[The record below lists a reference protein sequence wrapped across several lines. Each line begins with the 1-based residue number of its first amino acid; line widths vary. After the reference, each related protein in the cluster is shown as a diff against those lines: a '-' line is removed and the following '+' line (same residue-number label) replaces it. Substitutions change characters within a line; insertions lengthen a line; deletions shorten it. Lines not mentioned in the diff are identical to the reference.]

1 MAYIGRDIQYGTLDK
16 QSFTANSST
25 TAFTLNTAVK
35 DAKSLL
41 VVVGGVVQ
49 EPEVAYT
56 ASATTLTFSEAP
68 ATNNV
73 VYVIYLGKELTAGAT
88 RDSITYQTGTGNN
101 STTPLTLSSA
111 PYDASAIMVMLNGV
125 TQRPVTDYTVSG
137 TTLTFT
143 STVAT
148 GVNILVYH
156 LGSQSA
162 IGTVTDNSVTDA
174 KIVSMNAAKL
184 TGNLPSGMGTDT
196 TKIDQS
202 IATLGL
208 HIGVAD
214 NKVSYNLPSAF
225 IDTFEGDDGILTETN
240 VDRLTDEYV
249 ASSYTSYGSAT
260 YWPWANG
267 NDQTIT
273 AQPSGN
279 HWTNADVWEEA
290 GQGDE
295 PGSYHI
301 MGYWSNSFSFASTY
315 FYVDFKAEYRWTG
328 LKYAFQASHSQVK
341 DWRLEYSNDGSSW
354 TVMDQTGTT
363 TAAWTGQ
370 GFVSGHDNMA
380 TLQSPE
386 SAGVFTNSNPG
397 NGSAHGGGIL
407 TFGTPVTARYLKLA
421 VNNINTNNNDPTA
434 SMYAFI
440 PQYQP
445 VTSVTNATG
454 TLISKAQTADA
465 AVSSTSGIMLYENAE
480 GTGTL
485 GTDLKVYFSSNDGT
499 NWTEAAS
506 YGTPQSFI
514 GTTKMVKL
522 GKTTISNT
530 GTAVKMKAEWANQEA
545 GTTAG
550 KYAVTAGMLSHTG
563 LSTWNASQVVKGA
576 TGTGVGEGF
585 FVASGTSSGEM
596 VVDLGV
602 GNPQTFNKIRSYT
615 SIATCAAVWTIAY
628 SDNGSAWTNTSL
640 TNFAPGASSF
650 NAWFEGTWTDVG
662 AHRYW
667 KMFISSGNGG
677 SQGWQ
682 GHEIEWHIA
691 ASAGKVQRLHG
702 WAVNY

>member
-143 STVAT
+143 TPVAT

-162 IGTVTDNSVTDA
+162 IGTINNSSVTDA

-184 TGNLPSGMGTDT
+184 TGSLPGSLAADT

-202 IATLGL
+202 ITTLGL

-214 NKVSYNLPSAF
+214 NKASYNLPSAF
-225 IDTFEGDDGILTETN
+225 IDTFEDDSGILTETTA
-240 VDRLTDEYV
+240 DRDATGEYV
-249 ASSYTSYGSAT
+249 STSYTSTTETSIAASDWSGGISGYTLTTGGA
-260 YWPWANG
+260 
-267 NDQTIT
+267 DQTASNYGIYT
-273 AQPSGN
+273 DKTFSGDFTFQADN
-279 HWTNADVWEEA
+279 SWTGGSTGMVGIFDNAEV
-290 GQGDE
+290 G
-295 PGSYHI
+295 
-301 MGYWSNSFSFASTY
+301 SFASSATDRGGLNNMTVSYWADSWYPGGDGNQAFYGGSNVGSTY
-315 FYVDFKAEYRWTG
+315 PATSGFDGNPRT
-328 LKYAFQASHSQVK
+328 VK
-341 DWRLEYSNDGSSW
+341 LER
-354 TVMDQTGTT
+354 VGTT
-363 TAAWTGQ
+363 IKIYT
-370 GFVSGHDNMA
+370 DD
-380 TLQSPE
+380 TLRHTYSQTS
-386 SAGVFTNSNPG
+386 
-397 NGSAHGGGIL
+397 
-407 TFGTPVTARYLKLA
+407 
-421 VNNINTNNNDPTA
+421 
-434 SMYAFI
+434 
-440 PQYQP
+440 
-445 VTSVTNATG
+445 SVTFRGAIGGQDASTNMQNIKWTESTTISNATG

-465 AVSSTSGIMLYENAE
+465 AVSSTSGVMLYEDSE

-506 YGTPQSFI
+506 YGTPQSFV
-514 GTTKMVKL
+514 GSTKMVKL
-522 GKTTISNT
+522 GKTTIANT
-530 GTAVKMKAEWANQEA
+530 GTAVKMKAEWANQAA
-545 GTTAG
+545 GVAAG
-550 KYAVTAGMLSHTG
+550 KYAVTAGMLSQTG
-563 LSTWNASQVVKGA
+563 LSSFSAAQVVDGDVA
-576 TGTGVGEGF
+576 TGGGGKGFYVG
-585 FVASGTSSGEM
+585 SGTSSGEM

-615 SIATCAAVWTIAY
+615 SIATNSAVWTIAY

-640 TNFAPGASSF
+640 TNFAPGSGSF

-677 SQGWQ
+677 SQGWV
-682 GHEIEWHIA
+682 GHEIEWHA
-691 ASAGKVQRLHG
+691 AAVTGKVQRLHG

>member
-25 TAFTLNTAVK
+25 TAFTLNSSVK

-41 VVVGGVVQ
+41 VSVGGVIQ

-56 ASATTLTFSEAP
+56 ASGTTLTFSEAP
-68 ATNNV
+68 ATGNV
-73 VYVIYLGKELTAGAT
+73 VYVVYLGKELTSGAA
-88 RDSITYQTGTGNN
+88 RENITYQTGTGNN

-111 PYDASAIMVMLNGV
+111 PPNASALMVMLNGV

-143 STVAT
+143 TAVAT

-156 LGSQSA
+156 LGRTA
-162 IGTVTDNSVTDA
+162 EIGVINDNAVTDA

-184 TGNLPSGMGTDT
+184 TGQLPGSMAADT

-214 NKVSYNLPSAF
+214 NKASYNLPSAF
-225 IDTFEGDDGILTETN
+225 IDTFEDDSGILTETTA
-240 VDRLTDEYV
+240 DRDATGEYV
-249 ASSYTSYGSAT
+249 STSYTSTTETSIAASDWSGGISGYTLTTGGA
-260 YWPWANG
+260 
-267 NDQTIT
+267 DQTASNYGIYT
-273 AQPSGN
+273 DKTFSGDFTFQADN
-279 HWTNADVWEEA
+279 SWTGVSTGMLGIFDNAEV
-290 GQGDE
+290 G
-295 PGSYHI
+295 
-301 MGYWSNSFSFASTY
+301 SFASSATDRGGLNNMTVSYWADSWYPGGDGNQAFYGGSNVGSTY
-315 FYVDFKAEYRWTG
+315 PATSGFDGNPRT
-328 LKYAFQASHSQVK
+328 VK
-341 DWRLEYSNDGSSW
+341 LER
-354 TVMDQTGTT
+354 VGTT
-363 TAAWTGQ
+363 IKIYT
-370 GFVSGHDNMA
+370 DD
-380 TLQSPE
+380 TLRHTYSQTS
-386 SAGVFTNSNPG
+386 
-397 NGSAHGGGIL
+397 
-407 TFGTPVTARYLKLA
+407 
-421 VNNINTNNNDPTA
+421 
-434 SMYAFI
+434 
-440 PQYQP
+440 
-445 VTSVTNATG
+445 SVTFRGAIGGQDASTNMQNIKWTESTTVNNATG

-465 AVSSTSGIMLYENAE
+465 AVSSTSGVMLYEDSE

-506 YGTPQSFI
+506 YGTPQSFV
-514 GTTKMVKL
+514 GSTKMVKL
-522 GKTTISNT
+522 GKTTIANT
-530 GTAVKMKAEWANQEA
+530 GTAVKMKAEWANQAA
-545 GTTAG
+545 GVAAG
-550 KYAVTAGMLSHTG
+550 KYAVTAGMLSQTG
-563 LSTWNASQVVKGA
+563 LSSFSAAQVVDGDVA
-576 TGTGVGEGF
+576 TGGGGKGFYVG
-585 FVASGTSSGEM
+585 SGTSSGEM

-615 SIATCAAVWTIAY
+615 SIATNSAVWTIAY

-640 TNFAPGASSF
+640 TNFAPGSGSF

-677 SQGWQ
+677 SQGWV
-682 GHEIEWHIA
+682 GHEIEWHA
-691 ASAGKVQRLHG
+691 AAVTGKVQRLHG

>member
-25 TAFTLNTAVK
+25 TAFTLNSSVK

-41 VVVGGVVQ
+41 VSVGGVIQ

-56 ASATTLTFSEAP
+56 ASGTTLTFSEAP
-68 ATNNV
+68 ATGNV
-73 VYVIYLGKELTAGAT
+73 VYVVYLGKELTSGAA
-88 RDSITYQTGTGNN
+88 RENITYQTGTGNN

-111 PYDASAIMVMLNGV
+111 PPNASALMVMLNGV

-143 STVAT
+143 TAVAT

-156 LGSQSA
+156 LGRTA
-162 IGTVTDNSVTDA
+162 EIGVINDNAVTDA

-184 TGNLPSGMGTDT
+184 TGQLPGSMAADT

-214 NKVSYNLPSAF
+214 NKASYNLPSAF
-225 IDTFEGDDGILTETN
+225 IDTFEDDSGILTETTA
-240 VDRLTDEYV
+240 DRDATGEYV
-249 ASSYTSYGSAT
+249 STSYTSTTETSIAASDWSGGISGYTLTTGGA
-260 YWPWANG
+260 
-267 NDQTIT
+267 DQTASNYGIYT
-273 AQPSGN
+273 DKTFSGDFTFQADN
-279 HWTNADVWEEA
+279 SWTGGSTGMVGIFDNAEV
-290 GQGDE
+290 G
-295 PGSYHI
+295 
-301 MGYWSNSFSFASTY
+301 SFASSATDRGGLNNMTVSYWADSWYPGGNGNEAFYGGSNVGSTY
-315 FYVDFKAEYRWTG
+315 PATSGFDGNPRT
-328 LKYAFQASHSQVK
+328 VK
-341 DWRLEYSNDGSSW
+341 LER
-354 TVMDQTGTT
+354 VGTT
-363 TAAWTGQ
+363 IKIYT
-370 GFVSGHDNMA
+370 DD
-380 TLQSPE
+380 TLRHTYSQTS
-386 SAGVFTNSNPG
+386 
-397 NGSAHGGGIL
+397 
-407 TFGTPVTARYLKLA
+407 
-421 VNNINTNNNDPTA
+421 
-434 SMYAFI
+434 
-440 PQYQP
+440 
-445 VTSVTNATG
+445 SVTFRGAIGGQDASTNMQNIKWTESTTVNNATG

-465 AVSSTSGIMLYENAE
+465 AVSSTSGVMLYEDSE

-506 YGTPQSFI
+506 YGTPQSFV
-514 GTTKMVKL
+514 GSTKMVKL
-522 GKTTISNT
+522 GKTTIANT
-530 GTAVKMKAEWANQEA
+530 GTAVKMKAEWANQAA
-545 GTTAG
+545 GVAAG
-550 KYAVTAGMLSHTG
+550 KYAVTAGMLSQTG
-563 LSTWNASQVVKGA
+563 LSSFSAAQVVDGDVA
-576 TGTGVGEGF
+576 TGGGGKGFYVG
-585 FVASGTSSGEM
+585 SGTSSGEM

-615 SIATCAAVWTIAY
+615 SIATNSAVWTIAY

-640 TNFAPGASSF
+640 TNFAPGSGSF

-677 SQGWQ
+677 SQGWV
-682 GHEIEWHIA
+682 GHEIEWHA
-691 ASAGKVQRLHG
+691 AAVTGKVQRLHG

>member
-25 TAFTLNTAVK
+25 TAFTLNSSVK

-41 VVVGGVVQ
+41 VSVGGVIQ

-56 ASATTLTFSEAP
+56 ASGTTLTFSEAP
-68 ATNNV
+68 ATGNV
-73 VYVIYLGKELTAGAT
+73 VYVVYLGKELTSGAA
-88 RDSITYQTGTGNN
+88 RENITYQTGTGNN

-111 PYDASAIMVMLNGV
+111 PPNASALMVMLNGV

-143 STVAT
+143 TAVAT

-156 LGSQSA
+156 LGRTA
-162 IGTVTDNSVTDA
+162 EIGVINDNAVTDA

-184 TGNLPSGMGTDT
+184 TGQLPGSMAADT

-214 NKVSYNLPSAF
+214 NKASYNLPSAF
-225 IDTFEGDDGILTETN
+225 IDTFEDDSGILTETTA
-240 VDRLTDEYV
+240 DRDATGEYV
-249 ASSYTSYGSAT
+249 STSYTSTTETSIAASDWSGGISGYTLTTGGA
-260 YWPWANG
+260 
-267 NDQTIT
+267 DQTASNYGIYT
-273 AQPSGN
+273 DKTFSGDFTFQADN
-279 HWTNADVWEEA
+279 SWTGGSTGMVCIFDNAEV
-290 GQGDE
+290 G
-295 PGSYHI
+295 
-301 MGYWSNSFSFASTY
+301 SFASSATDRGGLNNMTVSYWADSWYPGGDGNQAFYGGSNVGSTY
-315 FYVDFKAEYRWTG
+315 PATSGFDGNPRT
-328 LKYAFQASHSQVK
+328 VK
-341 DWRLEYSNDGSSW
+341 LER
-354 TVMDQTGTT
+354 VGTT
-363 TAAWTGQ
+363 IKIYT
-370 GFVSGHDNMA
+370 DD
-380 TLQSPE
+380 TLRHTYSQTS
-386 SAGVFTNSNPG
+386 
-397 NGSAHGGGIL
+397 
-407 TFGTPVTARYLKLA
+407 
-421 VNNINTNNNDPTA
+421 
-434 SMYAFI
+434 
-440 PQYQP
+440 
-445 VTSVTNATG
+445 SVTFRGAIGGQDASTNMQNIKWTESTTVNNATG

-465 AVSSTSGIMLYENAE
+465 AVSSTSGVMLYEDSE

-506 YGTPQSFI
+506 YGTPQSFV
-514 GTTKMVKL
+514 GSTKMVKL
-522 GKTTISNT
+522 GKTTIANT
-530 GTAVKMKAEWANQEA
+530 GTAVKMKAEWANQAA
-545 GTTAG
+545 GVAAG
-550 KYAVTAGMLSHTG
+550 KYAVTAGMLSQTG
-563 LSTWNASQVVKGA
+563 LSSFSAAQVVDGDVA
-576 TGTGVGEGF
+576 TGGGGKGFYVG
-585 FVASGTSSGEM
+585 SGTSSGEM

-615 SIATCAAVWTIAY
+615 SIATNSAVWTIAY

-640 TNFAPGASSF
+640 TNFAPGSGSF

-677 SQGWQ
+677 SQGWV
-682 GHEIEWHIA
+682 GHEIEWHA
-691 ASAGKVQRLHG
+691 AAVTGKVQRLHG

>member
-25 TAFTLNTAVK
+25 TAFTLNSSVK

-41 VVVGGVVQ
+41 VSVGGVIQ

-56 ASATTLTFSEAP
+56 ASGTTLTFSEAP
-68 ATNNV
+68 ATGNV
-73 VYVIYLGKELTAGAT
+73 VYVVYLGKELTSGAA
-88 RDSITYQTGTGNN
+88 RENITYQTGTGNN

-111 PYDASAIMVMLNGV
+111 PPNASALMVMLNGV

-143 STVAT
+143 TAVAT

-156 LGSQSA
+156 LGRTA
-162 IGTVTDNSVTDA
+162 EIGVINDNAVTDA

-184 TGNLPSGMGTDT
+184 TGQLPGSMAADT

-214 NKVSYNLPSAF
+214 NKASYNLPSAF
-225 IDTFEGDDGILTETN
+225 IDTFEDDSGILTETTA
-240 VDRLTDEYV
+240 DRDATGEYV
-249 ASSYTSYGSAT
+249 STSYTSTTETSIAASDWSGGISGYTLTTGGA
-260 YWPWANG
+260 
-267 NDQTIT
+267 DQTASNYGIYT
-273 AQPSGN
+273 DKTFSGDFTFQADN
-279 HWTNADVWEEA
+279 SWTGGSTGMVGIFDNAEV
-290 GQGDE
+290 G
-295 PGSYHI
+295 
-301 MGYWSNSFSFASTY
+301 SFASSATDRGGLNNMTVSYWADSWYPGGDGTQAFYGGSNVGSTY
-315 FYVDFKAEYRWTG
+315 PATSGFDGNPRT
-328 LKYAFQASHSQVK
+328 VK
-341 DWRLEYSNDGSSW
+341 LER
-354 TVMDQTGTT
+354 VGTT
-363 TAAWTGQ
+363 IKIYT
-370 GFVSGHDNMA
+370 DD
-380 TLQSPE
+380 TLRHTYSQTS
-386 SAGVFTNSNPG
+386 
-397 NGSAHGGGIL
+397 
-407 TFGTPVTARYLKLA
+407 
-421 VNNINTNNNDPTA
+421 
-434 SMYAFI
+434 
-440 PQYQP
+440 
-445 VTSVTNATG
+445 SVTFRGAIGGQDASTNMQNIKWTESTTVNNATG

-465 AVSSTSGIMLYENAE
+465 AVSSTSGVMLYEDSE

-506 YGTPQSFI
+506 YGTPQSFV
-514 GTTKMVKL
+514 GSTKMVKL
-522 GKTTISNT
+522 GKTTIANT
-530 GTAVKMKAEWANQEA
+530 GTAVKMKAEWANQAA
-545 GTTAG
+545 GVAAG
-550 KYAVTAGMLSHTG
+550 KYAVTAGMLSQTG
-563 LSTWNASQVVKGA
+563 LSSFSAAQVVDGDVA
-576 TGTGVGEGF
+576 TGGGGKGFYVG
-585 FVASGTSSGEM
+585 SGTSSGEM

-615 SIATCAAVWTIAY
+615 SIATNSAVWTIAY

-640 TNFAPGASSF
+640 TNFAPGSGSF

-677 SQGWQ
+677 SQGWV
-682 GHEIEWHIA
+682 GHEIEWHA
-691 ASAGKVQRLHG
+691 AAVTGKVQRLHG

>member
-25 TAFTLNTAVK
+25 TAFTLNSSVK

-41 VVVGGVVQ
+41 VSVGGVIQ

-56 ASATTLTFSEAP
+56 ASGTTLTFSEAP
-68 ATNNV
+68 ATGNV
-73 VYVIYLGKELTAGAT
+73 VYVVYLGKELTSGAA
-88 RDSITYQTGTGNN
+88 RENITYQTGTGNN

-111 PYDASAIMVMLNGV
+111 PPNASALMVMLNGV

-143 STVAT
+143 TAVAT

-156 LGSQSA
+156 LGRTA
-162 IGTVTDNSVTDA
+162 EIGVINDNAVTDA

-184 TGNLPSGMGTDT
+184 TGQLPGSMAADT

-214 NKVSYNLPSAF
+214 NKASYNLPSAF
-225 IDTFEGDDGILTETN
+225 IDTFEDDSGILTETTA
-240 VDRLTDEYV
+240 DRDATGEYV
-249 ASSYTSYGSAT
+249 STSYTSTTETSIAASDWSGGISGYTLTTGGA
-260 YWPWANG
+260 
-267 NDQTIT
+267 DQTASNYGIYT
-273 AQPSGN
+273 DKTFSGDFTFQADN
-279 HWTNADVWEEA
+279 SWTGGSTGMVGIFDNAEV
-290 GQGDE
+290 G
-295 PGSYHI
+295 
-301 MGYWSNSFSFASTY
+301 SFASSATDRGGLNNMTVSYWADSWYPGGDGNQAFYGGSNVGSTY
-315 FYVDFKAEYRWTG
+315 PATSGFDGNPRT
-328 LKYAFQASHSQVK
+328 VK
-341 DWRLEYSNDGSSW
+341 LER
-354 TVMDQTGTT
+354 VGTT
-363 TAAWTGQ
+363 IKIYT
-370 GFVSGHDNMA
+370 DD
-380 TLQSPE
+380 TLRHTYSQTS
-386 SAGVFTNSNPG
+386 
-397 NGSAHGGGIL
+397 
-407 TFGTPVTARYLKLA
+407 
-421 VNNINTNNNDPTA
+421 
-434 SMYAFI
+434 
-440 PQYQP
+440 
-445 VTSVTNATG
+445 SVTFRGAIGGQDASTNMQNIKWTESTTISNATG

-465 AVSSTSGIMLYENAE
+465 AVSSTSGVMLYEDSE

-506 YGTPQSFI
+506 YGTPQSFV
-514 GTTKMVKL
+514 GSTKMVKL
-522 GKTTISNT
+522 GKTTIANT
-530 GTAVKMKAEWANQEA
+530 GTAVKMKAEWANQAA
-545 GTTAG
+545 GVAAG
-550 KYAVTAGMLSHTG
+550 KYAVTAGMLSQTG
-563 LSTWNASQVVKGA
+563 LSSFSAAQVVDGDVA
-576 TGTGVGEGF
+576 TGGGGKGFYVG
-585 FVASGTSSGEM
+585 SGTSSGEM

-615 SIATCAAVWTIAY
+615 SIATNSAVWTIAY

-640 TNFAPGASSF
+640 TNFAPGSGSF

-677 SQGWQ
+677 SQGWV
-682 GHEIEWHIA
+682 GHEIEWHA
-691 ASAGKVQRLHG
+691 AAVTGKVQRLHG